1 MLQNF
6 VGGDGLVASLPARAA
21 KRKLVLEYVTAT
33 RLEPK
38 REYSEREVNAV
49 LEEFHDDYVTLRRY
63 LVDEGLL
70 KRNAGVYQGPGT
82 TTT

>member
-1 MLQNF
+1 M
-6 VGGDGLVASLPARAA
+6 
-21 KRKLVLEYVTAT
+21 TAT

-70 KRNAGVYQGPGT
+70 ERNAGVYRRPGT

>member
-6 VGGDGLVASLPARAA
+6 VGGDGRVASLPARAA
-21 KRKLVLEYVTAT
+21 KRKLVLEHVTN
-33 RLEPK
+33 RFEPK
-38 REYSEREVNAV
+38 REYGEREVNAV
-49 LEEFHDDYVTLRRY
+49 LEEVHDDYATLRRY

-70 KRNAGVYQGPGT
+70 ERTAGVYRRPGT